1 MTITEKKVVSFH
13 YTLHNAKG
21 EKLESSRGQKPMSYL
36 HGRSAIIKGLEK
48 ALEGKTAGDSF
59 EVTVEPSEAYGE
71 RKATNIQRV
80 SAKHFRNPKGLKP
93 GQIIGLQTRQGPD
106 VCRRNHRGAR
116 RNGRGTGA
124 RPRARTGRRRAL
136 IWPSYYL
143 SINGHPCPSW
153 IRCANTWFCCAHI
166 FNGLRHRKWRHIHVP
181 R

>member
-93 GQIIGLQTRQGPD
+93 GQIIGLQTRQGPLQVTVVKVGRFNVD
-106 VCRRNHRGAR
+106 VDANHPLAGQPLTFAVEITEVRDA
-116 RNGRGTGA
+116 TA
-124 RPRARTGRRRAL
+124 EELAH
-136 IWPSYYL
+136 
-143 SINGHPCPSW
+143 GHVHGPDGVE
-153 IRCANTWFCCAHI
+153 H
-166 FNGLRHRKWRHIHVP
+166 
-181 R
+181 